1 MRARVLILDD
11 EDEVRKL
18 VADVLSSD
26 GYTGDTAHDGPEALS
41 LLDQRRYDLIISD
54 LRLPKLDGPA
64 LYEAIWE
71 RYRSEEMPRMIFV
84 TDSAYEPHYAGFLEK
99 VGGPLL
105 VKPFAADQ
113 LRQMVGWM
121 LKT

>member
-1 MRARVLILDD
+1 MMTSVLILDA
-11 EDEVRKL
+11 EDEVRRF
-18 VADVLSSD
+18 VADVLSFD
-26 GYTGDTAHDGPEALS
+26 GHSGDTAHDGPEALS
-41 LLDQRRYDLIISD
+41 LLDQRRYDFIISD

-64 LYEAIWE
+64 LYEAILE
-71 RYRSEEMPRMIFV
+71 RYRSAEMPRMIFV

-105 VKPFAADQ
+105 VKPFTADQ
-113 LRQMVGWM
+113 LRQMVRWM

>member
-1 MRARVLILDD
+1 MMARVLILDD

-26 GYTGDTAHDGPEALS
+26 GHTGDTAHDGPEGLS

-64 LYEAIWE
+64 LYGAIWE

-84 TDSAYEPHYAGFLEK
+84 TDRAYEPHYAGFLEK

-105 VKPFAADQ
+105 VKPFTADQ
-113 LRQMVGWM
+113 LRQLVGWM